1 MGRILLQKKELVW
14 FGCVYN
20 FLLPQTML
28 PSNDQIANQ
37 SCYFD
42 RHKMATRFGV
52 GEKCTRNRF
61 QLRELL
67 PIAIPYTAQV
77 TFPGPIQALL
87 LLQDFASNP
96 VSIDY
101 H

>member
-1 MGRILLQKKELVW
+1 MTKIELSVQMGRILLQKKELVW

-37 SCYFD
+37 SCCFD

-67 PIAIPYTAQV
+67 PLRQP
-77 TFPGPIQALL
+77 
-87 LLQDFASNP
+87 ASK
-96 VSIDY
+96 
-101 H
+101 